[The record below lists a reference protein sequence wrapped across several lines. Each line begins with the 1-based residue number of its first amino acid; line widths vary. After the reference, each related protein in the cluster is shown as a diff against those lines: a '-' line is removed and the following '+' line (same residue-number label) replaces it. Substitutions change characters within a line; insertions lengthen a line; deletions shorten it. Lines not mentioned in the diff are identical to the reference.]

1 MAIYEYKIG
10 MKLPVSAQVA
20 GEVCEELEQRNGL
33 TPHNLVEVSR
43 PNDAP
48 THDLF
53 EWDDTVAAEKYR
65 EVQARQVIRL
75 IVKVP
80 EKSQS
85 DEPTRAFVSIT
96 THETKR
102 PECCYRSI
110 DRVLRDA
117 SSREAMLD
125 NARRELMAFQRKY
138 NQFKELADVFRAIDF
153 FAGNLLEE
161 EVA

>member
-43 PNDAP
+43 PKDAP

-80 EKSQS
+80 EKSKS
-85 DEPTRAFVSIT
+85 GEPTRAFVSLT
-96 THETKR
+96 THESKR
-102 PECCYRSI
+102 LECCATRTAARRCSKTQDVSSWRSS
-110 DRVLRDA
+110 VSTA
-117 SSREAMLD
+117 SSRSL
-125 NARRELMAFQRKY
+125 LTCSVPLTPLQ
-138 NQFKELADVFRAIDF
+138 AISWKKRSHE
-153 FAGNLLEE
+153 G
-161 EVA
+161 